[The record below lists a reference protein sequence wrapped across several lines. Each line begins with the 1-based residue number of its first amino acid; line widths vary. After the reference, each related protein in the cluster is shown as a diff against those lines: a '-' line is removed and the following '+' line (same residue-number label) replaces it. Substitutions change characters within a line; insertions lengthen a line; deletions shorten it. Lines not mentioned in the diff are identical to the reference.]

1 MKVII
6 AGYIV
11 ADDEKWI
18 YEYFGLKATSPADI
32 AAAIEEAKGGPLDV
46 EITTCYGGD
55 VWSGSEIYTALKAYA
70 GGVNIKITGLAASA
84 ASIIAEAAHC
94 EMSPTA
100 EMFVHNVQGSADGD
114 YHEMDKSSGILKNAN
129 KALASA
135 YMLKSGMSE
144 KDALEMMENETWLTA
159 QQALDKG
166 LIDGIMFNT
175 SGVRLAASFG
185 GMGLPQEVIEK
196 MRGMFKDGKIPESGQ
211 PEVPEADEKDPS
223 EAEPEQPP
231 APENNLATEIDKM
244 KLALQAQL

>member
-11 ADDEKWI
+11 PDADKWI

-32 AAAIEEAKGGPLDV
+32 SAAIEEAKGKPLDV
-46 EITTCYGGD
+46 EISTCYGGD
-55 VWSGSEIYTALKAYA
+55 VWSGSEMYTALKAYP
-70 GGVNIKITGLAASA
+70 GGVNITITGLAASA
-84 ASIIAEAAHC
+84 ASIIAMAGHC

-100 EMFVHNVQGSADGD
+100 EMMIHNVQTYAEGD
-114 YHEMDKSSGILKNAN
+114 YHNMDKTSEILKNSN
-129 KALASA
+129 KTIASA

-144 KDALEMMENETWLTA
+144 EDALALMDDETWLTA

-185 GMGLPQEVIEK
+185 GMGLPAEVVEK
-196 MRGMFKDGKIPESGQ
+196 MRGMLKDGKIPESGQ
-211 PEVPEADEKDPS
+211 PAATEAGKNDPPEA
-223 EAEPEQPP
+223 PP
-231 APENNLATEIDKM
+231 APENNLASELDRM
-244 KLALQAQL
+244 KLALQCEL

>member
-11 ADDEKWI
+11 PDGDKRV

-32 AAAIEEAKGGPLDV
+32 TAALEEAKGGPLDV
-46 EITTCYGGD
+46 EISTCYGGD
-55 VWSGSEIYTALKAYA
+55 VWSGSEMYTALKAYA
-70 GGVNIKITGLAASA
+70 GGVNITITGLAASA
-84 ASIIAEAAHC
+84 ASIIAMAGHC

-100 EMFVHNVQGSADGD
+100 EMMIHNVQSYAEGD
-114 YHEMDKSSGILKNAN
+114 YHDMDKTSEILKNSN
-129 KALASA
+129 KTLASA

-144 KDALEMMENETWLTA
+144 KDALALMENETWLTA

-196 MRGMFKDGKIPESGQ
+196 MRGMLKDGKIPESGQ
-211 PEVPEADEKDPS
+211 PAEPETGEKDP
-223 EAEPEQPP
+223 PEDAP